1 MYVGPLPTSS
11 TFTSIA
17 RELRETGC
25 HVVSK
30 SGSWR
35 LSFSLAERSIFQ
47 QLSDESKE
55 AYICAKIALHPAVSG
70 RFFIVNSRVNTFE
83 TGKNIQYLEG
93 GWKFDNTEVMNTGEA
108 MEVEIAEGEVNMEHL
123 EEDGQE
129 NVAETNENFTN
140 ESKLAGVT
148 KIEGDSGDI
157 DDNTYGKEGVEKENL
172 KEEIT
177 KEDEEVAGFKSDD
190 NNRVDL
196 DEIAGEEDTNTDN
209 VDRVTE
215 CESTQST
222 VFISKESNRQ
232 LANDSVAGSH
242 KEQHEGVPLL
252 KLFTTRSHSH
262 APVTVLNYKDGFG
275 DEETTKELISSLEKG
290 SRIEVTSL
298 PHGESRDPVL
308 VDGRSMIPS
317 YLLKLVLLN
326 CIENAAGREL
336 LDRPIVTTAQIFDE
350 LKRCLENKEP
360 VPYFFCKRCDFLKK
374 VVKNREIFCRIS
386 FLVSFI
392 CTLFQ
397 DDKDGK
403 NR

>member
-1 MYVGPLPTSS
+1 
-11 TFTSIA
+11 
-17 RELRETGC
+17 
-25 HVVSK
+25 
-30 SGSWR
+30 
-35 LSFSLAERSIFQ
+35 
-47 QLSDESKE
+47 
-55 AYICAKIALHPAVSG
+55 
-70 RFFIVNSRVNTFE
+70 
-83 TGKNIQYLEG
+83 
-93 GWKFDNTEVMNTGEA
+93 MNPGEA
-108 MEVEIAEGEVNMEHL
+108 MEVEIVEGDANMEYL
-123 EEDGQE
+123 QKDGPE
-129 NVAETNENFTN
+129 NVAETNENFAN
-140 ESKLAGVT
+140 ESKLTGAT

-157 DDNTYGKEGVEKENL
+157 DDNTYGKGGVEKENL

-177 KEDEEVAGFKSDD
+177 KEDEVARFESDD

-196 DEIAGEEDTNTDN
+196 DKIAGEEDANTDN
-209 VDRVTE
+209 VDRVAE

-242 KEQHEGVPLL
+242 SEQHEGVQLL

-298 PHGESRDPVL
+298 PHEESPDPVL

-336 LDRPIVTTAQIFDE
+336 LDRPIITTAQIFDE
-350 LKRCLENKEP
+350 LKRCLQNKEP

-374 VVKNREIFCRIS
+374 VVKNREIYCRIS

-392 CTLFQ
+392 CALFQ
-397 DDKDGK
+397 DHRDDK